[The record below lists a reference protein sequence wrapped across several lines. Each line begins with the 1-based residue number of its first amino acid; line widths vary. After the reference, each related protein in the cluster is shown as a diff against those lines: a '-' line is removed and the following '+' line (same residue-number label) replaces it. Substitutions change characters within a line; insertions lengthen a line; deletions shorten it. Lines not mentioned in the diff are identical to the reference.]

1 MKLLI
6 IDDHD
11 IVRQGVRRLLS
22 LLPDS
27 EVSEAGTAEDGFEV
41 YMREKP
47 AVVVLDINLAGGSG
61 LALLT
66 RLRSADTDARIVMF
80 SMHAD
85 PVYANRALRSG
96 ALGFVGKSASAD
108 ELIEAVKA
116 AAIGKRYIDKR
127 LASDMVLNPV
137 EDDPLSS
144 LTNREAE
151 ILRLLGEGKSL
162 NEIARTFGIAYKT
175 VANTC
180 TRLKEKL
187 GVERTADL
195 IRISLERVT
204 PRAPG

>member
-6 IDDHD
+6 VDDHD
-11 IVRQGVRRLLS
+11 IVRQGVRRLLAI
-22 LLPDS
+22 LPDS
-27 EVSEAGTAEDGFEV
+27 EVSEAATVEEGFEA
-41 YMREKP
+41 YIREKP

-61 LALLT
+61 LELLV
-66 RLRSADTDARIVMF
+66 RLRSADHDARVVMF

-85 PVYANRALRSG
+85 PTYANRALRSG
-96 ALGFVGKSASAD
+96 ALAFVGKSASAD
-108 ELIEAVKA
+108 ELIEAVKSA
-116 AAIGKRYIDKR
+116 ASGRRYIDKR

-137 EDDPLSS
+137 EGDPLQS
-144 LTNREAE
+144 LTNRETE

-162 NEIARTFGIAYKT
+162 NEIATTFGIAYKT

-195 IRISLERVT
+195 IRISLERIT

>member
-6 IDDHD
+6 VDDHD
-11 IVRQGVRRLLS
+11 IVRQGVRRLLAI
-22 LLPDS
+22 LPDS
-27 EVSEAGTAEDGFEV
+27 EVSEAGTVEEGFEA

-47 AVVVLDINLAGGSG
+47 AVVVLDINLSGGSG
-61 LALLT
+61 LELLT
-66 RLRSADTDARIVMF
+66 RLRSADHDARVVMF

-85 PVYANRALRSG
+85 PTYANRALRSG
-96 ALGFVGKSASAD
+96 ALAFVGKSASAD
-108 ELIEAVKA
+108 ELIEAVKSA
-116 AAIGKRYIDKR
+116 ASGRRYIDKR

-137 EDDPLSS
+137 EGDPLQS
-144 LTNREAE
+144 LTNRETE

-162 NEIARTFGIAYKT
+162 NEIATTFGIAYKT

-195 IRISLERVT
+195 IRISLERIT

>member
-175 VANTC
+175 VANTS